1 MTTNERTNMRRRGLS
16 PVFVQAK
23 PPTPG
28 AFVRS
33 LPPATAT
40 RAMEESTDV

>member
-1 MTTNERTNMRRRGLS
+1 MTTNERTNKRSGGLP

-23 PPTPG
+23 PPSPG

-33 LPPATAT
+33 LPPATTT
-40 RAMEESTDV
+40 RATEESTDV

>member
-1 MTTNERTNMRRRGLS
+1 MTTNERTNTRPGGLP

-23 PPTPG
+23 PPTSG

-33 LPPATAT
+33 LRPALT
-40 RAMEESTDV
+40 EESTDV